1 MLHLSLDQTPSPRR
15 SPRKNTRKLDINT
28 NTEYLKI
35 ARKGGG
41 HKGTNIK
48 NNKKRN
54 VIGKLL
60 ISVKITMELRVMN

>member
-1 MLHLSLDQTPSPRR
+1 MLHFSLDQTPSPRR
-15 SPRKNTRKLDINT
+15 SPRKNTRDSAKLDINT

-41 HKGTNIK
+41 HKGTNNNN

-54 VIGKLL
+54 VMV
-60 ISVKITMELRVMN
+60 SYQ

>member
-1 MLHLSLDQTPSPRR
+1 MLHFSLDQTPSPRR
-15 SPRKNTRKLDINT
+15 SPRKNTRDSKLDINT

-41 HKGTNIK
+41 RKGTNIN

-54 VIGKLL
+54 VMLCQ
-60 ISVKITMELRVMN
+60 

>member
-1 MLHLSLDQTPSPRR
+1 MLHFSLDQTPSPRR
-15 SPRKNTRKLDINT
+15 SPRKNTRDSKLDINT

-41 HKGTNIK
+41 HKGTNINS

-54 VIGKLL
+54 VML
-60 ISVKITMELRVMN
+60 SQYN